1 MKREIF
7 IAFLIVLMIF
17 LVATALKFRYE
28 TIGCYSE
35 FESFKENATEEINK
49 LTEENKRILD
59 ALNERENEID
69 ALKKEYEN
77 LSIEYVE
84 LNRDAE
90 EMLKTIDEYKR
101 EIEASMEWFEMN
113 SNIDMINDSFAREKL
128 KGMLQSRCIE
138 KNNDVCII
146 NTGCIYLVN
155 SEYFDAEYIND
166 TSIYEE
172 EDKLQSL
179 DEFLMN
185 GGGDCEDFSLFYRA
199 EIGFLIEKCEG
210 KEVVLDSWQPVEYEE
225 RFWLDAGHNWYLRYA
240 DGMFLKGYEHPYVV
254 CGMLYDSVN
263 EEKGG
268 HCMIAISKEE
278 INGIE
283 DVELLNGAVLI
294 EPQDGRF
301 VDYIENKTIL
311 VSDEEDFDAPYY
323 IYEVIT
329 ENDLLFFSANENEWI
344 SFALFDERLDSIKER
359 FID

>member
-7 IAFLIVLMIF
+7 ISASIVLMIV
-17 LVATALKFRYE
+17 LVAIALRFRYDAVE
-28 TIGCYSE
+28 CNSE
-35 FESFKENATEEINK
+35 FESFKENATEEINR
-49 LTEENKRILD
+49 LIEENKRILD

-77 LSIEYVE
+77 LSIEYAE

-90 EMLKTIDEYKR
+90 EMLGTIDEYKKD
-101 EIEASMEWFEMN
+101 IEASMEWFEMN
-113 SNIDMINDSFAREKL
+113 SNINMINDSFAREKL
-128 KGMLQSRCIE
+128 KGLLQSRCIE
-138 KNNDVCII
+138 KNDDLCII

-179 DEFLMN
+179 DEFLMHR
-185 GGGDCEDFSLFYRA
+185 GGDCEDFSLFYRA
-199 EIGFLIEKCEG
+199 ELAFLIEKCG
-210 KEVVLDSWQPVEYEE
+210 GREVVLDSWQPVEHEK

-240 DGMFLKGYEHPYVV
+240 DGMFLKGYKYPYVV

-268 HCMIAISKEE
+268 HCMIALAKEE
-278 INGIE
+278 INGVDDI
-283 DVELLNGAVLI
+283 ELLNGGVLI

-301 VDYIENKTIL
+301 VDYIGNKTIL
-311 VSDEEDFDAPYY
+311 VADEEDFDAPYY
-323 IYEVIT
+323 IYEVIID
-329 ENDLLFFSANENEWI
+329 NDLLFFRDEWLG
-344 SFALFDERLDSIKER
+344 FALFDERLDSIKER